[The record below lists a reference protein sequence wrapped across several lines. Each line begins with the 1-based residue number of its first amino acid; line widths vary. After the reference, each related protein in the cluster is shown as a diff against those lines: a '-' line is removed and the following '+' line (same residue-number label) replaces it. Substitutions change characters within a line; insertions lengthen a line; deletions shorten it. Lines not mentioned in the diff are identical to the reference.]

1 MPSAAAPANRPIAVT
16 SSVRLTIPER
26 GLGST
31 GESDAAVLRLK
42 RFAMSWR
49 PRFIVKTLSGSWDSQ
64 GA

>member
-31 GESDAAVLRLK
+31 GGATLR
-42 RFAMSWR
+42 FCA
-49 PRFIVKTLSGSWDSQ
+49 
-64 GA
+64 